1 MGNLENSVEK
11 STLNSMD
18 TTNSRDYSIEN
29 YGLILRT
36 KKSLKLQCYSFL
48 KNNFLKYILLI
59 MLLQL
64 YQFPTFV
71 FLCQG
76 RNLPPLQQYP
86 NLVHVMVHVCK
97 FFDSS
102 FPILFLTS
110 PCILY
115 LPIMLLNPCTFPPI
129 LSLLPRS

>member
-64 YQFPTFV
+64 YQFPH
-71 FLCQG
+71 LC
-76 RNLPPLQQYP
+76 LPLPGEEPPSPPAIPQL
-86 NLVHVMVHVCK
+86 
-97 FFDSS
+97 SS
-102 FPILFLTS
+102 CHGS
-110 PCILY
+110 C
-115 LPIMLLNPCTFPPI
+115 M
-129 LSLLPRS
+129 